1 MKIHQVVMFRDVW
14 VQAQGLATWRTYQTK
29 NMNRL
34 PAGQESWLKARGTEP
49 EMLGQMKV
57 IILLC
62 LTKVAVLGFFVCLF
76 VLFFFQNFWS
86 KPLEDSQHRRQWVSC
101 FSPTVYRELKKHL
114 HKWSCHASCQI
125 SCLAQ
130 RREKPWGS

>member
-1 MKIHQVVMFRDVW
+1 MKIHQVVVFREVW

-76 VLFFFQNFWS
+76 VLFCFFSRIFGLSLWKTHNIEDNGCHVS
-86 KPLEDSQHRRQWVSC
+86 LPLSTEN
-101 FSPTVYRELKKHL
+101 
-114 HKWSCHASCQI
+114 
-125 SCLAQ
+125 
-130 RREKPWGS
+130 